1 MLRMETKGTHRH
13 FCRVPA
19 HGGVKGN
26 HQGHLVDS
34 ADIDLASSKVEVNLN
49 ICMHTLGMAE
59 G

>member
-13 FCRVPA
+13 FCLSRTSTI
-19 HGGVKGN
+19 N

-34 ADIDLASSKVEVNLN
+34 ANIDLASSKVEANLN